1 MTGGELAMACVLDA
15 AIGDPR
21 WFPHPVRWMGFLVDW
36 YDRLVHRLFLSPSK
50 QRMAGVLAAVALPVG
65 AYAVGALLMWLG
77 NSIDSLLGSAVA
89 VVMAWTTLAARD
101 LFDHVV
107 SVQRALQ
114 SVSLAEA
121 RTAVAKIVGRDTEEM
136 DESDI
141 VRATVETIAES
152 TADGIIAPLF
162 YLILGG
168 APLALAYKAVST
180 LDSMIGHLDDRYRWF
195 GWASARLDDVANF
208 LPARIT
214 AFLLALS
221 VGIVSRSWTAM
232 RRTWKILHRDGGRH
246 PSPNSGRPEAAMAG
260 ALGVQLG
267 GITRYDGFAIERPC
281 LGDPDQSLTR
291 AHIGRALMLMIWT
304 SLIGVLL
311 GMGWLLMVKG

>member
-1 MTGGELAMACVLDA
+1 MACLLDA
-15 AIGDPR
+15 AVGDPR
-21 WFPHPVRWMGFLVDW
+21 WFPHPVRGMGAIVNW
-36 YDRLVHRLFLSPSK
+36 YDRRIHRLLLSSAK
-50 QRMAGVLAAVALPVG
+50 QRMAGVLLAIALPAG
-65 AYAVGALLMWLG
+65 AYAVGGLLIWLG
-77 NSIDSLLGSAVA
+77 NLIDSLWGSVIAVL
-89 VVMAWTTLAARD
+89 MAWTTLAARD
-101 LFDHVV
+101 LIDHVLA
-107 SVQRALQ
+107 VQKALQ

-152 TADGIIAPLF
+152 MADGIVAPLF
-162 YLILGG
+162 YLIIGG

-195 GWASARLDDVANF
+195 GWASARLDDGVNF
-208 LPARIT
+208 IPARIT
-214 AFLLALS
+214 ALLLVFSA
-221 VGIVSRSWTAM
+221 GIVSRSWPVM
-232 RRTWKILHRDGGRH
+232 RRTWQIMLRDGGQH

-267 GITRYDGFAIERPC
+267 GTNRYDGFPIERHY
-281 LGDPDQSLTR
+281 LGDPHQPLTR
-291 AHIGRALMLMIWT
+291 AHIGRALTLLIWT

-311 GMGWLLMVKG
+311 GMGWLLVVKG

>member
-1 MTGGELAMACVLDA
+1 MACLLDA
-15 AIGDPR
+15 AVGDPR
-21 WFPHPVRWMGFLVDW
+21 WFPHPVRWMGSIVNW
-36 YDRLVHRLFLSPSK
+36 CDRRVHQLLLSPVK
-50 QRMAGVLAAVALPVG
+50 QRMAGVLLAVGLPAGAYVVG
-65 AYAVGALLMWLG
+65 AFLIWFG
-77 NSIDSLLGSAVA
+77 NSIDSLWGS
-89 VVMAWTTLAARD
+89 VVTVLLAWTTLAARD
-101 LFDHVV
+101 LIDHVV

-114 SVSLAEA
+114 SVSLTEA
-121 RTAVAKIVGRDTEEM
+121 RSAVAKIVGRDTEEM

-214 AFLLALS
+214 AFLLVLS
-221 VGIVSRSWTAM
+221 TGIVSRSWPTMHRA
-232 RRTWKILHRDGGRH
+232 WHIVLRDGGQH
-246 PSPNSGRPEAAMAG
+246 PSPNSGHPEAAMAG
-260 ALGVQLG
+260 ALGVRLG
-267 GITRYDGFAIERPC
+267 GINRYDGISIERPC
-281 LGDPDQSLTR
+281 LGDPDQPLTR
-291 AHIGRALMLMIWT
+291 AHIGRALTLMLWT
-304 SLIGVLL
+304 SLTGVLL
-311 GMGWLLMVKG
+311 GIGWLLTVKG